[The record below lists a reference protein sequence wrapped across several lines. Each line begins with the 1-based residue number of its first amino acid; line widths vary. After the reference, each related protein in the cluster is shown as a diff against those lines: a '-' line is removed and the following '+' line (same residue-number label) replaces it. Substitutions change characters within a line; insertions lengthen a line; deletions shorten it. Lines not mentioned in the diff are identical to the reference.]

1 MNEKDIHR
9 YDYIINLPHHV
20 STVYPQMS
28 MHDRA
33 AQFSPFSALTGLDD
47 VLDETARLTD
57 DMREIGEDR
66 AAELNEKMLIL
77 RENTADRPPIT
88 IEYFVPDENKSGG
101 VYQTITGNFRRID
114 DYLCSIVL
122 TDGTNIPTESI
133 YKIDGDVFKEVY
145 SC

>member
-1 MNEKDIHR
+1 MNEKDVHR
-9 YDYIINLPHHV
+9 YDNIINLPHHV
-20 STVYPQMS
+20 SAVHPQMS

-47 VLDETARLTD
+47 VLDETARITD

-66 AAELNEKMLIL
+66 AAELDEKMRIL
-77 RENTADRPPIT
+77 RENTAERPQIT

-101 VYQTITGNFRRID
+101 AYRTVTGNFRRFD
-114 DYLCSIVL
+114 DYSRSIVL
-122 TDGTNIPTESI
+122 TDGMVIPAENI
-133 YKIDGDVFKEVY
+133 YRIDGDVFREVF